1 MQKQEQVH
9 RILESDS
16 IKRRGFFEAIL
27 VLLFLLT
34 VMAFF
39 LSVCVGVAGSSVQTV
54 VDSLIHYD
62 SSSTMH
68 HVIRELRIPRA
79 LGAILVGAALS
90 VAGAI
95 MQVVGD
101 NPLADTGLLG
111 INAGAGFMVSLAMVF
126 FPSVSFLGVM
136 GFSVFGAA
144 IGTVLT
150 YGFSG
155 ASKKRITPVRLILA
169 GSAVSAFLTALSQG
183 ISLCF
188 GTSKDL
194 SYWQSG
200 SLSGLRWNQVMI
212 TAPWILLGL
221 LLGGGISSGLTILS
235 MGDETAVSLGAPVQ
249 RLRLIG
255 IITTLLLAGTSVS
268 LAGGISFLGLIVPH
282 IMRKIMGGEYSKVIP
297 ASVFC
302 GAIIM
307 LLADVVGRMLNA
319 PYDTPVG
326 ALVSVIGLPFF
337 LGLTYKKRGEKKSE

>member
-9 RILESDS
+9 RILEGDS

-126 FPSVSFLGVM
+126 FSSVSFLGVM

-169 GSAVSAFLTALSQG
+169 GSAVSAFLTALSQ
-183 ISLCF
+183 
-188 GTSKDL
+188 
-194 SYWQSG
+194 
-200 SLSGLRWNQVMI
+200 
-212 TAPWILLGL
+212 
-221 LLGGGISSGLTILS
+221 
-235 MGDETAVSLGAPVQ
+235 
-249 RLRLIG
+249 
-255 IITTLLLAGTSVS
+255 
-268 LAGGISFLGLIVPH
+268 
-282 IMRKIMGGEYSKVIP
+282 
-297 ASVFC
+297 
-302 GAIIM
+302 
-307 LLADVVGRMLNA
+307 
-319 PYDTPVG
+319 
-326 ALVSVIGLPFF
+326 
-337 LGLTYKKRGEKKSE
+337 

>member
-1 MQKQEQVH
+1 MQKRKQVH
-9 RILESDS
+9 RTPERSS
-16 IKRRGFFEAIL
+16 IKRRGYFEVIL

-39 LSVCVGVAGSSVQTV
+39 LSVCVGVAGSSVQIV
-54 VDSLIHYD
+54 VDSLFHYD
-62 SSSTMH
+62 PSSTMH
-68 HVIRELRIPRA
+68 QVIRELRIPRA
-79 LGAILVGAALS
+79 LGAVMVGAALS

-126 FPSVSFLGVM
+126 FSGFSFFGVM
-136 GFSVFGAA
+136 GFSFFGAA
-144 IGTVLT
+144 IGTTLT

-155 ASKKRITPVRLILA
+155 AGHKRVTPVRLILA

-188 GTSKDL
+188 GISKDL

-200 SLSGLRWNQVMI
+200 SLSGLKWEQVMMA
-212 TAPWILLGL
+212 APCIVIGL
-221 LLGGGISSGLTILS
+221 LLGGAISPGLTILS

-255 IITTLLLAGTSVS
+255 VITTLLLAGASVA
-268 LAGGISFLGLIVPH
+268 LAGGIAFLGLIVPH
-282 IMRKIMGGEYSKVIP
+282 IMRKIVGGECSKVIP
-297 ASVFC
+297 ASIFC
-302 GAIIM
+302 GALIM
-307 LLADVVGRMLNA
+307 LLADVAGRMLNA

-337 LGLTYKKRGEKKSE
+337 LGLTYKKQGGGKG